1 MVKLKTSKSI
11 QKRFRITGSGKILRR
26 QAFKAHLLAKKSSK
40 RKRLLANSKLVSVT
54 QIESILKKM
63 PYSF

>member
-11 QKRFRITGSGKILRR
+11 QKRFRITGQGKIVRR
-26 QAFKAHLLAKKSSK
+26 QAFKGHLLEKKSSK
-40 RKRLLANSKLVSVT
+40 RKRLLANSKLVSIT
-54 QIESILKKM
+54 QMENMLKKM